1 MTFDFPP
8 PENADSC
15 AETAEQC
22 PFSEEEWDAI
32 EALAEP
38 GAIY

>member
-1 MTFDFPP
+1 MTFAFPHP
-8 PENADSC
+8 DNADSC
-15 AETAEQC
+15 AETAVQW
-22 PFSEEEWDAI
+22 PFSEEESDAI